1 MVDRT
6 VILLALGSGAALS
19 WGAYEW
25 LRPLP
30 LPAAPSAPASTAAPP
45 LSVPTSY
52 IGDIDAFKEITERPL
67 FTVGR
72 RPTPKNPSGAA
83 KANATTKTAAPA
95 DISDMRLTAVVS
107 YGDQLTA
114 LVEGPGGKTEKLQ
127 IGSRLSSWQVDQI
140 HDDRIVL
147 EADGQRQTLEVY
159 RFDVAPVAKKR
170 APRRPPRLARR
181 PRVVPTPP
189 QPRVGPDTSPAKPD
203 DSVPTSKDPAQ

>member
-6 VILLALGSGAALS
+6 IILLALGSSAAIA

-30 LPAAPSAPASTAAPP
+30 LPAAPSAPATTVAPP
-45 LSVPTSY
+45 LSVPTPY
-52 IGDIDAFKEITERPL
+52 IGDIDAFNEITERPL

-72 RPTPKNPSGAA
+72 RPAPKNPAGTGTEETSGRVAG
-83 KANATTKTAAPA
+83 PD
-95 DISDMRLTAVVS
+95 DISGMRLTAVVTD
-107 YGDQLTA
+107 GDQLTA

-140 HDDRIVL
+140 QDDRIIL
-147 EADGQRQTLEVY
+147 EADGRRQTLEVY
-159 RFDVAPVAKKR
+159 RFDVAPVVKR
-170 APRRPPRLARR
+170 APRRPPRLTRR

-189 QPRVGPDTSPAKPD
+189 QPTLGPGTSPAEPD
-203 DSVPTSKDPAQ
+203 DSESTSKDPAQ